1 MLKCCLMLGQTYEV
15 RKQVR
20 HPHYIILPPTR
31 ITPPR
36 ARDEEE
42 EEVTH
47 RFWLADPCPSLWES
61 YTLLNAK
68 VEANLTL
75 YNVHPFGISQSH
87 PHNVEDTE

>member
-1 MLKCCLMLGQTYEV
+1 MLGQTYEV

-20 HPHYIILPPTR
+20 HLHYIILPPTR

-36 ARDEEE
+36 ARDEE